1 MTAPNADRQLHAVPE
16 MATEKQ
22 TIAIAVRDAMLQ
34 EMERDDSVL
43 VLGEDVGVDGG
54 VFRATE
60 GLIERFGPDR
70 VIDTPLAES
79 SIIGMSV
86 GLAATG
92 FRPVAEIQFMG
103 FVYPAINQLF
113 AHAARMR
120 NRTRG
125 RLTCPMVVRMPY
137 GGGIHPP
144 EHHSESYEALFLNTP
159 GFKVVVPSN
168 PHDAKGLLTAAIRDD
183 DPVLFMEPKR
193 IYRAFRE
200 AVPVESYTVPIGE
213 AAVVREGTDVTLI
226 SWGAMVRVCLDAARR
241 FWPDEDIGAEVVDLR
256 TLNPLDRETII
267 DQRRQDRSRGGGARG
282 APDRRFRCGDR
293 ERRSTSMP
301 SSSSR
306 RRSRGS
312 RALTSCFR
320 WRTTKSTT
328 CRRARGSSRLS
339 KKSWLSDP
347 GNSTTKVVTRYHVGS
362 MPSRPSQSRRS

>member
-1 MTAPNADRQLHAVPE
+1 MSSTGAEGQALHAVPE
-16 MATEKQ
+16 VAAERQ
-22 TIAIAVRDAMLQ
+22 TIAQAVRDAMLG
-34 EMERDDSVL
+34 EMERDERVI

-54 VFRATE
+54 VFRATD
-60 GLIERFGPDR
+60 GLIERFGDDR

-92 FRPVAEIQFMG
+92 FRPIAEIQFMG

-125 RLTCPMVVRMPY
+125 RLSCPMVVRMPY

-168 PHDAKGLLTAAIRDD
+168 PYDAKGLLVSAIRDD

-200 AVPVESYTVPIGE
+200 AVPAENYTVPLGK
-213 AAVVREGTDVTLI
+213 AVVAREGEDVTLI
-226 SWGAMVRVCLDAARR
+226 SWGAMVRVCLDAAEVLAR
-241 FWPDEDIGAEVVDLR
+241 EEIGAEVVDLR
-256 TLNPLDRETII
+256 TLNPLDRETMISSVVKTGRAVVVHEAPRTGGFGAEI
-267 DQRRQDRSRGGGARG
+267 SAQIHEHALLQLEAPVQRVAGFDVVFPLSHSEKLYL
-282 APDRRFRCGDR
+282 PSR
-293 ERRSTSMP
+293 ERIVK
-301 SSSSR
+301 
-306 RRSRGS
+306 
-312 RALTSCFR
+312 A
-320 WRTTKSTT
+320 
-328 CRRARGSSRLS
+328 AE
-339 KKSWLSDP
+339 
-347 GNSTTKVVTRYHVGS
+347 KVLEF
-362 MPSRPSQSRRS
+362 